1 MDLNEIVEK
10 YGLNI
15 SRLAKRM
22 LTDSEMVKDATQE
35 TWFEILKSIDSFNGK
50 SDISTWIYTVAK
62 RTILRYAQNERLVTH
77 ADIDYCISK
86 GQIKYDDSGEQKEEW
101 IKEKCDDCITAF
113 CHCLTNE
120 ARLVFLFKENLDLSY
135 EQISIIMDIKQE
147 NVRQIASRSL
157 KKVRNFMNKDC
168 ILINPEGRCG
178 CRIKDEIKSV
188 DFDKTYRQLEMAHR
202 LIEFYARFDKELP
215 RKNYWEKFLNQVVTN

>member
-1 MDLNEIVEK
+1 MDLKDIVNK

-22 LTDSEMVKDATQE
+22 LTDTEMVKDATQE
-35 TWFEILKSIDSFNGK
+35 TWLEILKSIDSFKGD
-50 SDISTWIYTVAK
+50 SEISTWIYTVAK

-77 ADIDYCISK
+77 EDIDYCIAK
-86 GQIKYDDSGEQKEEW
+86 GQIQYDDSEKQKEEW

-120 ARLVFLFKENLDLSY
+120 SRLIFLFKENLNLSY
-135 EQISIIMDIKQE
+135 SQISEIMDMTQE

-168 ILINPEGRCG
+168 ILINPNGRCG
-178 CRIKDEIKSV
+178 CRIKNEIESV
-188 DFDKTYRQLEMAHR
+188 DFDKTYKKLEMAHR
-202 LIEFYARFDKELP
+202 LIEFYSKFDKELP
-215 RKNYWEKFLNQVVTN
+215 RKNYWEKYFQQVVTI